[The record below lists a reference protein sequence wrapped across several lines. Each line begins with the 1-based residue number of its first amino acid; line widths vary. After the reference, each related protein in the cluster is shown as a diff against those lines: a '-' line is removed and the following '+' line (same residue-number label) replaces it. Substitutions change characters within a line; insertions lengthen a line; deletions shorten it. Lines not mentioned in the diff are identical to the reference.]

1 MSIRT
6 LRGMNDIL
14 PEETRLWRE
23 AEETARRLFAHYG
36 YEEIRTPLLEEL
48 ALFNRTLGEASA
60 VVEKEMYSFQDHG
73 EKWVALR
80 PEGTASVVRAY
91 IESGRSAQ
99 DPIARLYYIG
109 PMFRHERPQQ
119 GRLRQFHQIGVEVFG
134 ISNPLLDAEL
144 IHMLDRY
151 FQAVGIQGLEIEI
164 NSLGCTICRPK
175 YLRTFHAYLTTH
187 QGRLCEECRRRLAKN
202 PLRILDCKEEGCRA
216 VSEEAPSIQDSL
228 CEVCEREFDIVLE
241 TLGHM
246 GSSYRVNP
254 RIVRGLDYYNKTTFE
269 LTSNT
274 LGAQNAVAGGGRY
287 DGLVRLMGGPN
298 IPGIGFAI
306 GMERLVELMKARGQ
320 APAVTPGPVFV
331 APLGERAMPE
341 ALKIAQQLRDSGISA
356 DLDYDGKSLKS
367 QLRRADKLGASHVI
381 ILGEDELKKKVAAI
395 RDMQAQKQGEVPIAE
410 IPKRLAGLRKSLA
423 VWLAAILLGLS
434 LTGRA
439 EEPKDLDALEELE
452 WRTMESG
459 SKKPARKAAPP
470 KEPPPPATET
480 PVIPAPAAA
489 TPPAPPTPPPP
500 TPPPP
505 PAEAAQPAPLGPETA
520 PRTLPP
526 PLDSS
531 QIPPVLTSP
540 VPVPAAPP
548 VPPSLPQPL
557 PPATAQPLP
566 PQTTQPPPP
575 APERPMPEPLSPGE
589 P

>member
-23 AEETARRLFAHYG
+23 AEEAARRLFAHYG

-60 VVEKEMYSFQDHG
+60 VVEKEMYAFQDHG

-99 DPIARLYYIG
+99 DPIARLYYLG

-151 FQAVGIQGLEIEI
+151 FREVGIKDLEIEI

-175 YLRTFHAYLTTH
+175 YLRTFHAYLTTR
-187 QGRLCEECRRRLAKN
+187 QGQLCEECRRRLVKN

-216 VSEEAPSIQDSL
+216 ISEEAPSIQDSL

-246 GSSYRVNP
+246 GSPYRVNP

-269 LTSNT
+269 FTSNA

-306 GMERLVELMKARGQ
+306 GMERLL
-320 APAVTPGPVFV
+320 
-331 APLGERAMPE
+331 
-341 ALKIAQQLRDSGISA
+341 
-356 DLDYDGKSLKS
+356 
-367 QLRRADKLGASHVI
+367 
-381 ILGEDELKKKVAAI
+381 
-395 RDMQAQKQGEVPIAE
+395 
-410 IPKRLAGLRKSLA
+410 
-423 VWLAAILLGLS
+423 
-434 LTGRA
+434 
-439 EEPKDLDALEELE
+439 
-452 WRTMESG
+452 
-459 SKKPARKAAPP
+459 
-470 KEPPPPATET
+470 
-480 PVIPAPAAA
+480 
-489 TPPAPPTPPPP
+489 
-500 TPPPP
+500 
-505 PAEAAQPAPLGPETA
+505 
-520 PRTLPP
+520 
-526 PLDSS
+526 
-531 QIPPVLTSP
+531 
-540 VPVPAAPP
+540 
-548 VPPSLPQPL
+548 
-557 PPATAQPLP
+557 
-566 PQTTQPPPP
+566 
-575 APERPMPEPLSPGE
+575 
-589 P
+589 